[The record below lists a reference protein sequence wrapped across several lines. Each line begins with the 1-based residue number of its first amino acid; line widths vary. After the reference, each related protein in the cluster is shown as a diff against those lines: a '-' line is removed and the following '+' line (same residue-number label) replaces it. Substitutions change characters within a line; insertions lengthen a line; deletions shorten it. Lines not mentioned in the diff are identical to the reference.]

1 MLYNRSA
8 VVDCDDCGLNK
19 VALGRKIGALVSC
32 CAPVQHL
39 GQKRTLVKLKVGNFT
54 CEQHLAALGLGC
66 SNSVD
71 KHFHSRSIVEGSHE
85 SARKEGIADG
95 NRAVG
100 FDELRD
106 ELIVHLLMHVPEPIV
121 TQKY

>member
-1 MLYNRSA
+1 MR
-8 VVDCDDCGLNK
+8 
-19 VALGRKIGALVSC
+19 R
-32 CAPVQHL
+32 
-39 GQKRTLVKLKVGNFT
+39 
-54 CEQHLAALGLGC
+54 EQHLAALGLGC

-85 SARKEGIADG
+85 SAGKEGIADG

-106 ELIVHLLMHVPEPIV
+106 KLIVHLLVHVQTAQGGAALACGSDLP
-121 TQKY
+121 